1 MQGDSDAF
9 AGLFAATADRQ
20 LWYLAQLLGS
30 REAALE
36 KLRQVYTD
44 VMKQFASL
52 GDPGSFMAWASRLS
66 ANAYMASAGSTDAGS
81 GPYSLTQILNL
92 PLTEAQ
98 IMLMRSVQGLSEK
111 EICGV
116 LNMSR
121 SSLRRSMRSAAK
133 RLGSAAGRASE
144 ASGKGA
150 QKRVKA
156 APLTTA
162 ETSDILDSIFEECE
176 RAHNTTPVEDL
187 TSYTV
192 YRKERYNVQRAILA
206 AGLAVFM
213 LLPLCFVLPELSLQE
228 SGSGTR
234 GLPVYDV
241 SVKSILPVGRV
252 LATIREVELPVYE
265 VSGKEYTVEPTGN
278 GRMTVSVELINR
290 QKAMKQVDVDAVDSS
305 APRLTDNKPGKDTIT
320 LTAVDDGIGVDY
332 HGIYAETGSGAKI
345 KPLSADEESGIVF
358 PYPEEDWDIYIP
370 DHLGNTLHLSLKLN

>member
-52 GDPGSFMAWASRLS
+52 GDPGSFMAWVSRLS

-121 SSLRRSMRSAAK
+121 SSLRRSMRSAAR
-133 RLGSAAGRASE
+133 RLGSAAGRTAGAAE
-144 ASGKGA
+144 KGA

-156 APLTTA
+156 APLTIA
-162 ETSDILDSIFEECE
+162 ETSDMLDSIFEDCE
-176 RAHNTTPVEDL
+176 RDHNTTPVEDL
-187 TSYTV
+187 ASYTV

-213 LLPLCFVLPELSLQE
+213 LLPLCFVLPELDLQE

-241 SVKSILPVGRV
+241 SVKSVLPVGKV

-290 QKAMKQVDVDAVDSS
+290 QKAVKQADVDAVDSS
-305 APRLTDNKPGKDTIT
+305 APRLTDNKSGKDTIT
-320 LTAVDDGIGVDY
+320 LTAADDGIGVDY

-370 DHLGNTLHLSLKLN
+370 DHLGNILHLSLKLN